1 MNGHEDDGDDLCWN
15 GSVSGPQ
22 TLILAQ
28 DQGAE
33 QLRGL

>member
-1 MNGHEDDGDDLCWN
+1 MKNMKMTVMTPRWS

-33 QLRGL
+33 QLTGP